1 MALRINPRL
10 LTQQFEYH
18 EFEKT
23 NTWAKPSY
31 KEPILIK
38 KVRIDE
44 TPIADNISRTMQQAL
59 QINSPSRVMREQ
71 IGRQIPAGVAVGIE
85 KYSDYAIDSVEQVIC
100 VVINLLYQPLE
111 RKSFSYKH
119 QTFNSTKYKISY

>member
-23 NTWAKPSY
+23 NAWAKPSY

-38 KVRIDE
+38 KVRIDQTPE
-44 TPIADNISRTMQQAL
+44 TAPMSSATN
-59 QINSPSRVMREQ
+59 
-71 IGRQIPAGVAVGIE
+71 GVALGTSKVIC
-85 KYSDYAIDSVEQVIC
+85 KAIAYAYASDTTPFPEFKKRSKIVTKNAIYTINKVVKVNEPFEDKLWSVE
-100 VVINLLYQPLE
+100 LE
-111 RKSFSYKH
+111 LV
-119 QTFNSTKYKISY
+119 

>member
-23 NTWAKPSY
+23 NAWAKPSY

-38 KVRIDE
+38 KVRIDQTPE
-44 TPIADNISRTMQQAL
+44 TAPTNGITGTSKVICKAIAYAYASDTTPFTEFKERSKIVTKNAIYT
-59 QINSPSRVMREQ
+59 INKVVKVNEPFED
-71 IGRQIPAGVAVGIE
+71 
-85 KYSDYAIDSVEQVIC
+85 KLWSVE
-100 VVINLLYQPLE
+100 LE
-111 RKSFSYKH
+111 LV
-119 QTFNSTKYKISY
+119 